1 MRQLIYSHLLVT
13 GMLLTFVWYCAA
25 LIDWLQDY
33 LTAYYAFHRVEQVL
47 ETAAILVYTYLGVRF
62 YQKRMGFWP

>member
-1 MRQLIYSHLLVT
+1 MRQLLYSLLLIA
-13 GMLLTFVWYCAA
+13 GLLLAFLGYGAA

-33 LTAYYAFHRVEQVL
+33 STGYYAFHRVEQGL
-47 ETAAILVYTYLGVRF
+47 ETAAILLYTYLGVRF